1 MPAVC
6 VSRKVLDGCY
16 SLRIRLHDTRSCL
29 DAVGTGIVVQ
39 QKLMRHTDIRTTM
52 NVYGDVVTDEEA
64 QAHTKVVSYGCSE
77 GLVICVDL

>member
-1 MPAVC
+1 
-6 VSRKVLDGCY
+6 
-16 SLRIRLHDTRSCL
+16 
-29 DAVGTGIVVQ
+29 
-39 QKLMRHTDIRTTM
+39 M